1 MCVLVRNSNPVKL
14 LTATEEKSSLH
25 NASLPE
31 SASGSPALSPG
42 TAPPR
47 QVSAA
52 PLRATPNKLFLLRK
66 TEAIGHRGA
75 LFRDQSGCDVTGPG
89 ASDFRLEAPVCA
101 RRAPAEPPLPAPSAA
116 CPCPWGHPPAHAMVL
131 GYFGCHPG
139 FSGRAAGGCLW
150 GATGQRCGRSPLLG
164 RGRALGSPAAGCRA
178 ARWLHVAVAS
188 RGQAEGAS
196 RQQQTWLL
204 EYL

>member
-1 MCVLVRNSNPVKL
+1 MLF
-14 LTATEEKSSLH
+14 
-25 NASLPE
+25 
-31 SASGSPALSPG
+31 PG

-52 PLRATPNKLFLLRK
+52 PSKLFLSRK
-66 TEAIGHRGA
+66 TEAMGYQGA
-75 LFRDQSGCDVTGPG
+75 LFRDQSRPDGTGPG

-116 CPCPWGHPPAHAMVL
+116 CPCPWGPPSSCH

-139 FSGRAAGGCLW
+139 FLGRAVGGCLW
-150 GATGQRCGRSPLLG
+150 GATGRGCGHSPLLG
-164 RGRALGSPAAGCRA
+164 RGWALGSPAAGCTW
-178 ARWLHVAVAS
+178 RW
-188 RGQAEGAS
+188 QAEGAS
-196 RQQQTWLL
+196 RQQQMWWL